1 MYAIHILFNVYR
13 SHVICCYNGTA
24 TPLNQ
29 DISIIWALHILD
41 NSLCWSWS
49 EWECSVD
56 ALQYHP
62 QAVRTS
68 TFMLICDTHQW
79 GTIKCLVYQHEIF
92 ALIPFIQMF
101 LCLVQFHLPA
111 SPCHSLLV
119 FVPAPVRNQS
129 FCFNYMGRTI
139 ILVTW
144 PEAWYVLS

>member
-13 SHVICCYNGTA
+13 SHVICYNGTA

-62 QAVRTS
+62 QAVRTR

-79 GTIKCLVYQHEIF
+79 GTIKCLVVSAWKIF
-92 ALIPFIQMF
+92 TLIPFIQMF

-129 FCFNYMGRTI
+129 ICFNYMGRTI

-144 PEAWYVLS
+144 PEACYFIS